1 MPYYTVFTNVNP
13 ADSCLRKS
21 GCGIFLCV
29 LTEAIGVSSSL
40 LAGGGLP
47 IVWLFESWLNFI
59 FWWVISRFDIW
70 YLPFESLFFQNL
82 IFVGKSSWFS
92 VFTSESLKNFPL
104 SRSSAIPICRLSR
117 GASIRRRGFGMQ
129 TLASDWTAVVHDFLG
144 WFGVPPWKPSY
155 VYMYIYIY
163 DSICMYNYV
172 YTSIVN
178 IFIW

>member
-1 MPYYTVFTNVNP
+1 MIMPYCTVSTNVNP

-21 GCGIFLCV
+21 GCGSFLRV

-40 LAGGGLP
+40 LAGVGLP

-70 YLPFESLFFQNL
+70 IPTFWVISFSESQS
-82 IFVGKSSWFS
+82 GKAHGFPV
-92 VFTSESLKNFPL
+92 VFTSSLKNFPL
-104 SRSSAIPICRLSR
+104 SRSPIPICRLSR

-155 VYMYIYIY
+155 VYTYILYIYIY
-163 DSICMYNYV
+163 DSICMY
-172 YTSIVN
+172 TPP
-178 IFIW
+178 